1 MGRTHPGLWVKAMSM
16 EPMSFTFAHTRV
28 LQKSLF
34 SDGAVGG
41 FSGVLAVLCA
51 DLLLI
56 EATSGWQE

>member
-1 MGRTHPGLWVKAMSM
+1 MGRTHPALWVKATSM
-16 EPMSFTFAHTRV
+16 EPMSFTSAHTRV

-41 FSGVLAVLCA
+41 FSGVLPGLCA

-56 EATSGWQE
+56 KVTSGWQE